1 MFFIA
6 VAVAHE
12 TSGGGWILM
21 RFLVEQLGCGMLIGL
36 VIGLAGGWLLGLSR
50 RKSWMAGSFLRLGVA
65 ALPLSCVLASEV
77 TSASMFIAAFV
88 AGLATNVGYREV
100 GKHSVEFAEGSGQ
113 LFDLFVFFL
122 FGLFIPRFWGQFT
135 VAMLAYGVLSLTL
148 IRMLPVAIALKGS
161 RVNWPTIL
169 FMGWFGPRGLAS
181 IVLALVYLE
190 GDAQLAGEA
199 TIKLTVMVT
208 VPAQHL
214 RSRVDRASCDQP
226 VREDRCVTGQRSA
239 GAQRGRHRRAG
250 RRRSL
255 MHTTWLPH

>member
-1 MFFIA
+1 M
-6 VAVAHE
+6 
-12 TSGGGWILM
+12 G
-21 RFLVEQLGCGMLIGL
+21 EQ
-36 VIGLAGGWLLGLSR
+36 R
-50 RKSWMAGSFLRLGVA
+50 RCRLGFRDQEESITLVADPQHPHVGLQVALAIEQRRVA
-65 ALPLSCVLASEV
+65 ALARPDSRLFKRQHLVRTQQFYEKYGGKTIIFARFV
-77 TSASMFIAAFV
+77 PIIRTFAAFV

-113 LFDLFVFFL
+113 LFDLLVFFL

-199 TIKLTVMVT
+199 TIKLTVMSD
-208 VPAQHL
+208 
-214 RSRVDRASCDQP
+214 RSR
-226 VREDRCVTGQRSA
+226 EA
-239 GAQRGRHRRAG
+239 GIGLVEQVLDGHLAADVAG
-250 RRRSL
+250 
-255 MHTTWLPH
+255 HGP